1 MLYDLSMH
9 MGYVYDAPASGA
21 RHIIRVMPLSLP
33 NRQRLIAGSL
43 AVSPTPDERTS
54 FSDFF
59 QQTATSVYLRA
70 AHEKFDIRMQARV
83 QVETKP
89 QQADLSPLLA
99 RLPDDIFNHWSLDAS
114 SPHHLIGTSPRIP
127 QDEAIHAYA
136 LETVKPGMTVQEIAK
151 VLCKRI
157 HTDFTYDPKA
167 TTVDTTPS
175 EAFKLKRG
183 VCQDFSHV
191 LIMAL
196 RSLGIPAGYVSGFLR
211 TIPPPGK
218 ERLEGADAMHAWV
231 RIWCGTVTGYIELDP
246 TNNIYA
252 GHDHIVVGYGRDYSD
267 VSPVIGVLK
276 SYGNQQTVQAVDVIP
291 IAAV

>member
-83 QVETKP
+83 QVETQP

-211 TIPPPGK
+211 TIPPPARSGWK
-218 ERLEGADAMHAWV
+218 AQTPCMPGCGSGVARSQATSNLILPTIFMPAMTTSWLVTDAITLMYRQLLV
-231 RIWCGTVTGYIELDP
+231 F
-246 TNNIYA
+246 
-252 GHDHIVVGYGRDYSD
+252 
-267 VSPVIGVLK
+267 
-276 SYGNQQTVQAVDVIP
+276 
-291 IAAV
+291 